1 MWHKSIMTL
10 SCINM
15 AFALYAGFYIP
26 HEHHSSF
33 ALTIRDYF
41 LISAVAFA
49 IALHGTLK
57 K

>member
-1 MWHKSIMTL
+1 MWHKSVMAL

-15 AFALYAGFYIP
+15 AFAMYAGFYIP
-26 HEHHSSF
+26 TEYHSSF

-49 IALHGTLK
+49 ISLHGIINR
-57 K
+57 